1 MNLDGKSLK
10 SSFIRYI
17 IPSILAQWVYSL
29 YSMVDGMFVAKG
41 VNEIALTAVNLSY
54 PFVAFLFAI
63 SLLFAVGASTI
74 VSILLGENH
83 HQRACEEFTQ
93 NSVLQVISSLVIAL
107 LVMLNRESFA
117 RFLGAP
123 NQQTADY
130 VIQYITWIAPFSC
143 VYLLSYS
150 FEILLKTDGYPK
162 KATLIVILGAVENC
176 ILDWFFVMV
185 LHKGIQGAALA
196 TSLSQATV
204 IILYLHHFLSG
215 KGVLSFKRFKPDFG
229 ILVRQVRNG
238 FSSGVT
244 EMSSGM
250 VTFLFNQVILM
261 YLTQDALVS
270 YTIISYVN
278 NIVVLSATGIAQ
290 GAQPLISYYYGQK
303 SLDKCKSLFRYSLV
317 AAGVVCTVSFAVCF
331 ILARGIVDIFIGPEL
346 QTLRDSSVTAF
357 RIFAASFLLVGFNIA
372 VSGYFTSVERAAE
385 ALVISAGRGLVL
397 MAGCLIVMTGIF
409 GGAGIWWS
417 PLVSETACLAVTGL
431 LLLIYCRKDAFW
443 NQKERFEVFRTPKS
457 AVR

>member
-10 SSFIRYI
+10 GNFIRYI

-54 PFVAFLFAI
+54 PFVAFLFAL

-83 HQRACEEFTQ
+83 HQRACEVFTQ
-93 NSVLQVISSLVIAL
+93 NIVLQVIFSLVIAGF
-107 LVMLNRESFA
+107 VMMNRESFA

-185 LHKGIQGAALA
+185 LHKGIQGAAFA

-229 ILVRQVRNG
+229 ILARQVRNG

-290 GAQPLISYYYGQK
+290 GAQP
-303 SLDKCKSLFRYSLV
+303 
-317 AAGVVCTVSFAVCF
+317 TM
-331 ILARGIVDIFIGPEL
+331 
-346 QTLRDSSVTAF
+346 
-357 RIFAASFLLVGFNIA
+357 LL
-372 VSGYFTSVERAAE
+372 T
-385 ALVISAGRGLVL
+385 
-397 MAGCLIVMTGIF
+397 
-409 GGAGIWWS
+409 
-417 PLVSETACLAVTGL
+417 
-431 LLLIYCRKDAFW
+431 
-443 NQKERFEVFRTPKS
+443 
-457 AVR
+457 